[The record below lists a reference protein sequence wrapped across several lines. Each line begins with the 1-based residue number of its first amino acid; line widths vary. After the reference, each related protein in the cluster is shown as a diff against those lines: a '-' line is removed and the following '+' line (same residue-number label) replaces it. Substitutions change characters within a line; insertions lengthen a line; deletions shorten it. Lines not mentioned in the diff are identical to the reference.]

1 MGLKEPFNAISHM
14 VGGGLAIA
22 AFPILIIM
30 ADGALEI
37 ASAALYGVSLLAVFT
52 TSALFHS
59 IPHKRASAWLFRLD
73 QSAIYMLIAGTYTPL
88 ALLLVGGGLGWTLLA
103 IEWGFAITGI
113 TILLTVHKTPQWIH
127 QAAYIFLGWAAVL
140 ALPRILELP
149 WPALALV
156 FLGGIA
162 YTGGAVLYWRDRAGT
177 WLIGDHGYWHL
188 LVLAGSMMHLAFVLV
203 FLLR

>member
-14 VGGGLAIA
+14 VGGGLAVLAFPLLIWVADGWLAIA
-22 AFPILIIM
+22 ACIV
-30 ADGALEI
+30 
-37 ASAALYGVSLLAVFT
+37 YGTSLLAVFT

-103 IEWGFAITGI
+103 IEWSLAIAGI
-113 TILLTVHKTPQWIH
+113 TILLTVHKAPQWIH

-140 ALPRILELP
+140 VLPRLQGLP
-149 WPALALV
+149 WMALALI
-156 FLGGIA
+156 FAGGIA
-162 YTGGAVLYWRDRAGT
+162 YTGGAVLYWRDRDGT
-177 WLIGDHGYWHL
+177 WRIGDHGIWHL
-188 LVLAGSMMHLAFVLV
+188 LVLGGAAAHVVFVLV
-203 FLLR
+203 YVL